1 MFGNVTNAFYQI
13 YFTYRGLFG
22 WLNWQAYTSNVLFR
36 PVLFLLIFT
45 LVGRYSRDPQAAE
58 RYIIGMSV
66 FAVVWMLSGG
76 ILSGFANER
85 SFGTLPYIFSSRGS
99 RLVHYFS
106 RGVLHYPN
114 GLLSFGTCLIVAW
127 LLLEL
132 DLSRVNWLA
141 SLSAVFL
148 IAASSTAFM
157 LLMGS
162 ISLVYRDW
170 FNVQAIINGVLL
182 TLTGVIIPTT
192 SLPHFLSEVGQVFP
206 LTHGLTAFRAAF
218 EGATVPTVGD
228 DLLRELFVGV
238 GYAVAGYLLFRF
250 VEIQAKRHGTME
262 FAG

>member
-22 WLNWQAYTSNVLFR
+22 WLNWQAYISNVFFR

-45 LVGRYSRDPQAAE
+45 LVGRFARDPQAAE

-114 GLLSFGTCLIVAW
+114 GLISFVTCLIVAW
-127 LLLEL
+127 LLLDL

-162 ISLVYRDW
+162 VSLVYRDW
-170 FNVQAIINGVLL
+170 FKCSGDYQRRPSDIDWSYCPHDQPTLLPQRGRPGIPPHSWADSFSRGLRRGNGVDS
-182 TLTGVIIPTT
+182 G
-192 SLPHFLSEVGQVFP
+192 G
-206 LTHGLTAFRAAF
+206 
-218 EGATVPTVGD
+218 
-228 DLLRELFVGV
+228 
-238 GYAVAGYLLFRF
+238 
-250 VEIQAKRHGTME
+250 
-262 FAG
+262 